1 MLQWCI
7 NWRRTHISY
16 KSLILSQIVFSAE
29 KQLLYRKYMLDCI
42 HIEYI
47 SLLVESFSYS
57 SFNLACIQW
66 SFLEKASLHLY
77 PTFSQFGCVK
87 ILASAIFFKRMCLWA
102 NLLKLTLGTYKSVHR
117 LWIFF
122 FILYSIGSVSTWN
135 KTNSETKL
143 KVI

>member
-1 MLQWCI
+1 
-7 NWRRTHISY
+7 
-16 KSLILSQIVFSAE
+16 
-29 KQLLYRKYMLDCI
+29 MLDCI

-87 ILASAIFFKRMCLWA
+87 IQASAIFLSGCAYEQICLNSHSEHIKA
-102 NLLKLTLGTYKSVHR
+102 FIGFE
-117 LWIFF
+117 FF
-122 FILYSIGSVSTWN
+122 SSFCIQLEVCQLEIRQIAKPN
-135 KTNSETKL
+135 
-143 KVI
+143 